1 LAHIQEKRGIEFYNP
16 AVANSIGPVQGY
28 LVPVKPL
35 QRVGLVTGY
44 IMGGYTSLE
53 VIFGRLPGLGIES
66 ASRVNLPSKLSLSTF
81 NT

>member
-1 LAHIQEKRGIEFYNP
+1 
-16 AVANSIGPVQGY
+16 
-28 LVPVKPL
+28 VKPL